1 MKTIKDIIDKFQTEF
16 FVKDGTIPTETY
28 VRVEAFLKDS
38 LTSMLD
44 GIEKNVK
51 ENSPAYDG
59 EALDTNNNRRWYE
72 QGFGENKQEV
82 INIINSHR

>member
-1 MKTIKDIIDKFQTEF
+1 MPYPIITETKKKTIISLIEQ
-16 FVKDGTIPTETY
+16 V
-28 VRVEAFLKDS
+28 LKDS

-44 GIEKNVK
+44 VIEKSVK
-51 ENSPAYDG
+51 ENNPAYDR

>member
-1 MKTIKDIIDKFQTEF
+1 MNIQTIIDKFKIEI

-28 VRVEAFLKDS
+28 VKVEQFLKDS

-44 GIEKNVK
+44 GIEKELPK
-51 ENSPAYDG
+51 EEEKATAKDG
-59 EALDTNNNRRWYE
+59 DISWGAELRKESRNQYR
-72 QGFGENKQEV
+72 QEV